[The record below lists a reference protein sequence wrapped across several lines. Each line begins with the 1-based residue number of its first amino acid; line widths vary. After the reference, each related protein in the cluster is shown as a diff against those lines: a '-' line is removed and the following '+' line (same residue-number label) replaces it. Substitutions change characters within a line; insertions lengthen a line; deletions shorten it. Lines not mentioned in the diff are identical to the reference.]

1 MSNYNEPWYQTQSIS
16 YQEVYKNLKTCM
28 KYKIYNDELLDN
40 IIKEILPKNIDFG
53 SYRRY
58 YTFLH
63 TDYKN
68 KIMERF
74 NYLNY
79 KKPDK

>member
-1 MSNYNEPWYQTQSIS
+1 MSNYNEPWYQTQTMS
-16 YQEVYKNLKTCM
+16 YQEVYKSLKTCM
-28 KYKIYNDELLDN
+28 KYKIYNDKLLDN

-53 SYRRY
+53 SHRGY

-63 TDYKN
+63 TEYKN